1 MENEDNKNVIVDETS
16 VDTTKPTAET
26 EDTEEVVGTLE
37 DTSEASTSEAETD
50 NQESVEDERKF
61 TQQDVDRMLKS
72 RVRRLESEN
81 SKKIQEYEDL
91 VNTLKAGIGQDIQNV
106 SELNQKFKDF
116 YKEQGITIPEGER
129 KLSER
134 DEKILAKADAEEIIE
149 AGEDEINRVAS
160 EIHNKPADK
169 RTAREKV
176 IFETLGKHVMM
187 QKAQAQLKEKGADI
201 KILEDSN
208 FKNFASKFSASTPL
222 GEIYDMYNKIN
233 APQEVKKEE
242 KKTPPA
248 STGSVKTTGTTNE
261 IKEFYTP
268 EEVSKMTMEQLKNN
282 PKLMKAVDKSMS
294 LWK

>member
-1 MENEDNKNVIVDETS
+1 MEENNEEVIVNDTS
-16 VDTTKPTAET
+16 VDTTNPTTDVEN
-26 EDTEEVVGTLE
+26 TEEVVGTLE
-37 DTSEASTSEAETD
+37 DTSEAGTSEAETD

-72 RVRRLESEN
+72 RVRRLENEN
-81 SKKIQEYEDL
+81 LKKMQEYENL

-106 SELNQKFKDF
+106 SELDQKFKDF
-116 YKEQGITIPEGER
+116 YKGQGIDIPEVKNR
-129 KLSER
+129 LSER

-149 AGEDEINRVAS
+149 AGEDEINKVAS
-160 EIHNKPADK
+160 EIHNKPVDK
-169 RTAREKV
+169 RTAREK
-176 IFETLGKHVMM
+176 IIYETLGKHVMM

-248 STGSVKTTGTTNE
+248 STGSVKTTGSTNE
-261 IKEFYTP
+261 IKEHYTP

-282 PKLMKAVDKSMS
+282 PRLMKAVEKSMAE
-294 LWK
+294 WNK